1 METMPWPRR
10 IEAGVGRLP
19 LIAGG
24 WEFVGTTTPRLVRA
38 AGRLRDQVAGAAR
51 AQGHG
56 CRVTVA
62 CAPAAEFPALDDDER
77 YRLATGPG
85 GVQIEAA
92 SEWGVLRAFATL
104 VQLVRGGPDD
114 PSLPVLTIDDAP
126 RFAWRGLMVDTA
138 RHFIGIKTLEHTL
151 DAMALFKLNVLH
163 LHLSDDQAFRFRSH
177 AYPELAEPHPAYA
190 PAELRAL
197 VRAAADRGIRIV
209 PELDV
214 PGHVASWLAV
224 HPEWGIGETIAAPT
238 RRFGVH
244 SCCLDPNSPDAVQ
257 AALTLF
263 GELAEIFP
271 DRFVHFGGDEVHLPD
286 GAETDGL
293 QAAFNTP
300 VVARL
305 RALGKSPI
313 AWDEAV
319 HPGLSPEVAIQSWR
333 GPAARSRALAAG
345 FDTLHSAPY
354 YLDLFYPAD
363 LHYLADPE
371 LADPEPADP
380 EHGPEPDLVS
390 DPRLAHVRPGLE
402 TLQALWASDAAATRA
417 TRRAGRVL
425 GGEAC
430 MWTELVTEE
439 LLPLRVWS
447 RMPAIAERF
456 WSDVSVRDVDDMYRR
471 LAASHDRLART
482 GIADLAA
489 TTDRGLAQLGLS
501 AADRA
506 DLAPLIDVLEPVKWY
521 ARLLGPATMAQR
533 AARQAEDPSAR
544 PYDTKTGLTR
554 VVDLL
559 PPESF
564 AARRLAAE
572 TEVRALRATAGGWRR
587 QRACVRRLARRHP
600 EIAELDG
607 VSAALQ
613 DLADRMERHLDGHSA
628 TVPAAALRPH
638 GEYILAVAAGLADRF
653 AG

>member
-19 LIAGG
+19 LVAGG
-24 WEFVGTTTPRLVRA
+24 WEFVGTTSPRLVRA

-51 AQGHG
+51 MPGHG

-62 CAPAAEFPALDDDER
+62 CAPSAEFPALDDDER

-104 VQLVRGGPDD
+104 VQLVRGGSDD

-138 RHFIGIKTLEHTL
+138 RHFIGIETLEHTL

-177 AYPELAEPHPAYA
+177 TYPELAGPQPAYA
-190 PAELRAL
+190 PVELRAL

-214 PGHVASWLAV
+214 PGHAASWLAV
-224 HPEWGIGETIAAPT
+224 HPEWGIGETIAAPA

-244 SCCLDPNSPDAVQ
+244 SCCLDPDNPDAVQ
-257 AALTLF
+257 AVMTLF
-263 GELAEIFP
+263 GELADVFP

-286 GAETDGL
+286 GAQTDGL
-293 QAAFNTP
+293 QAAFNAP
-300 VVARL
+300 IVARL
-305 RALGKSPI
+305 RELGKSPV
-313 AWDEAV
+313 AWDEAI
-319 HPGLSPEVAIQSWR
+319 HAGLPSAVVIQSWR

-371 LADPEPADP
+371 
-380 EHGPEPDLVS
+380 HGPDPDLVR
-390 DPRLAHVRPGLE
+390 DARLAHVRPGLE
-402 TLQALWASDAAATRA
+402 TLQALWASDAASHA

-456 WSDVSVRDVDDMYRR
+456 WSDASVRDLDDMYRR
-471 LAASHDRLART
+471 LAASHDRLARI
-482 GIADLAA
+482 GIADLQAV
-489 TTDRGLAQLGLS
+489 TDQGLARLGLA

-533 AARQAEDPSAR
+533 AARQAEDASAR
-544 PYDTKTGLTR
+544 PYDTTTGLTR

-559 PPESF
+559 PPESL
-564 AARRLAAE
+564 AARRLTAE
-572 TEVRALRATAGGWRR
+572 TEVRALRETAAGWRR
-587 QRACVRRLARRHP
+587 QRACVRRLAPRHP

-607 VSAALQ
+607 VSAALR
-613 DLADRMERHLDGHSA
+613 DLADRMERHLDGHRA

-638 GEYILAVAAGLADRF
+638 GEYVLAVAAGLADRF

>member
-10 IEAGVGRLP
+10 IEAGAGRLP
-19 LIAGG
+19 LVAGG
-24 WEFVGTTTPRLVRA
+24 WKFAGTTTLRLARA
-38 AGRLRDQVAGAAR
+38 ARRLRDQVAGAVR
-51 AQGHG
+51 VQGYG
-56 CRVTVA
+56 CRITIE
-62 CAPAAEFPALDDDER
+62 CAPSPEFPALDDDER
-77 YRLATGPG
+77 YRLTTGTG

-104 VQLVRGGPDD
+104 AQLVQGGQDDD

-138 RHFIGIKTLEHTL
+138 RHFIGIDTLEHTL

-163 LHLSDDQAFRFRSH
+163 LHLSDDQAFRFRSD
-177 AYPELAEPHPAYA
+177 AYPELADPHPAYA
-190 PAELRAL
+190 PGELRAL
-197 VRAAADRGIRIV
+197 VRAAADRGIRVV

-244 SCCLDPNSPDAVQ
+244 SCCLDPDNADAVQ
-257 AALTLF
+257 AAMTLF
-263 GELAEIFP
+263 GELADVFP

-293 QAAFNTP
+293 QAAFNAP
-300 VVARL
+300 VVAGL
-305 RALGKSPI
+305 RELGKSPV
-313 AWDEAV
+313 AWDEAI
-319 HPGLSPEVAIQSWR
+319 HPGLPPEVAIQSWR
-333 GPAARSRALAAG
+333 GGAARSRALAAG
-345 FDTLHSAPY
+345 FDTIHSAPY

-363 LHYLADPE
+363 LHYL
-371 LADPEPADP
+371 ADP

-402 TLQALWASDAAATRA
+402 TLQALWASAAPAA
-417 TRRAGRVL
+417 GGRAGRVL

-456 WSDVSVRDVDDMYRR
+456 WSDASVRDVDDMYRR
-471 LAASHDRLART
+471 LAASHDSLART

-489 TTDRGLAQLGLS
+489 VTDRGLAQLGLS

-521 ARLLGPATMAQR
+521 ARLLGPAAMAQR

-544 PYDTKTGLTR
+544 PYDTTTGLTR

-559 PPESF
+559 PPESL

-572 TEVRALRATAGGWRR
+572 TEVRALRATAAGWRR
-587 QRACVRRLARRHP
+587 QRARVRRLAPRHP

-607 VSAALQ
+607 VSASLR
-613 DLADRMERHLDGHSA
+613 DLAHSMERHLDGHPA
-628 TVPAAALRPH
+628 TVPEAALRPH
-638 GEYILAVAAGLADRF
+638 GEYVLAVGAGLADRF